1 MVINVASL
9 ILGKSCRLR
18 WTNYLRPDI
27 KRGPF
32 TPQEEKLVVQLHAI
46 LGNRLLLHCLIKLG
60 FSLFEPSFFVF
71 GLRWAAIAA
80 QLPGR
85 TDNEI
90 KNLWNTHLKKR
101 ILSMGLDPKT
111 HEPLPSHGLAKQA
124 PASQTTRHMAQWESA
139 RLEAEARLARES
151 KLLHYQ
157 SKPSS
162 YHHHGFTYK
171 TLLTNWTTKTNQG
184 RTKQNIETKI
194 DIILLY
200 FEAKKKI

>member
-1 MVINVASL
+1 MGRKPCCDKNGLKKGPWTPEEDEILVEYIMKNSHGSWRL
-9 ILGKSCRLR
+9 IPKKAGLLRCGKSCRLR

-46 LGNRLLLHCLIKLG
+46 LGNR
-60 FSLFEPSFFVF
+60 
-71 GLRWAAIAA
+71 WAAIAA

-101 ILSMGLDPKT
+101 MLSIGLDPKT
-111 HEPLPSHGLAKQA
+111 HEPLPSYALAMQA

-139 RLEAEARLARES
+139 RLEAEARLSRES
-151 KLLHYQ
+151 LLFN
-157 SKPSS
+157 PSGGERLVNLS
-162 YHHHGFTYK
+162 EALVYH
-171 TLLTNWTTKTNQG
+171 
-184 RTKQNIETKI
+184 
-194 DIILLY
+194 
-200 FEAKKKI
+200 